1 MTPCASSY
9 QSSTPL
15 ACNHEGVLNSAVY
28 APGGVTGQCVFN
40 DTQDPTADGTG
51 HPTLFALLFIL
62 MSRATSGNSYTN
74 ST

>member
-1 MTPCASSY
+1 MSPCASNY

-15 ACNHEGVLNSAVY
+15 VGNREGILSLAVH

-51 HPTLFALLFIL
+51 HPTLSVLLFIL